1 MGAMRLIL
9 GAVLAGGALVLV
21 FALGAW
27 LAERRLE
34 RFAAPWLADDPAAL
48 PRVGVALVLGAAPI
62 GPEGGPNRYFEY
74 RLDAAAAL
82 WRAGKAAYLLVSGDN
97 RRADYDEPTAMRAG
111 LIARGVPAEV
121 IYRDFA
127 GVRTRDSILR
137 ARSVFG
143 QSRLIIV
150 SQGFHASRAIFLAR
164 REGIEAWGLAARDV
178 VHAYSVFTE
187 LRRYPS
193 ALRAY
198 YDVWLAT
205 PPRHS
210 GPTIAIGVDPPN

>member
-1 MGAMRLIL
+1 MRVIL
-9 GAVLAGGALVLV
+9 AVVLLGGALALIVV
-21 FALGAW
+21 LGAW
-27 LAERRLE
+27 LADGRIE
-34 RFAAPWLADDPAAL
+34 RFAAPYLADDPADL
-48 PRVGVALVLGAAPI
+48 PEVDVALVLGAAPI

-82 WRAGKAAYLLVSGDN
+82 WRAGKVKYLLVSGDN
-97 RRADYDEPTAMRAG
+97 RRPDYDEPSAMRAG
-111 LIARGVPAEV
+111 LIARGVPEQA

-127 GVRTRDSILR
+127 GVRTRDSVLR

-143 QSRLIIV
+143 QQRLIIV

-178 VHAYSVFTE
+178 ARAYSIFTE

-198 YDVWLAT
+198 YDVWFDT
-205 PPRHS
+205 PPRHTGS
-210 GPTIAIGVDPPN
+210 TIAIGRDPPN

>member
-1 MGAMRLIL
+1 MRPLL
-9 GAVLAGGALVLV
+9 TLVLLGGALALV
-21 FALGAW
+21 FVLLAW
-27 LAERRLE
+27 LADRRLE
-34 RFAAPWLADDPAAL
+34 RFADAYLMDDPKAL
-48 PRVGVALVLGAAPI
+48 PEADVALVLGAAPI

-82 WRAGKAAYLLVSGDN
+82 WRAGKVRYLLASGDK
-97 RRADYDEPTAMRAG
+97 RSPDYDEPTAMRAG
-111 LIARGVPAEV
+111 LIKRGVPEAA

-127 GVRTRDSILR
+127 GVRTRDSVLR

-143 QSRLIIV
+143 QRRLIIV

-178 VHAYSVFTE
+178 KRAYSIFTE

-198 YDVWLAT
+198 YDVWFGT
-205 PPRHS
+205 PPRHT
-210 GPTIAIGVDPPN
+210 GPAIAIGIDPPN